1 LDVSRDFF
9 LILGKTGGDD
19 RNAVGDRHVYGA
31 VVSIAAEELDLRLH
45 KTFRCSVGEIE
56 AGFWRG
62 GAIEAGPD
70 DEKENKQQRLTHR
83 RSLSKL
89 GKSFVMEMSFD
100 PLCPPI
106 NFSAK
111 MKLF

>member
-1 LDVSRDFF
+1 VRDR
-9 LILGKTGGDD
+9 T
-19 RNAVGDRHVYGA
+19 VYGA
-31 VVSIAAEELDLRLH
+31 VVSIAGEELDLRMH